1 MSDLLEKKDLGTLAR
16 QLLLSK
22 HTEEFVR
29 ALLEKLLHADV
40 VSADDLLQLTHW
52 ELEQKLDKLAVFN
65 VGEMACVI
73 TIREF
78 FEEDRNRLVEHT
90 HSHEEF
96 GNWPSSR
103 GNANI
108 NKMCDLR
115 CLDTYINIKTCDSRS
130 RTPPDRSRNSS
141 TFRGHPSS
149 QPRAPLKKH
158 SRERFR
164 KIFSIENHTSDSG
177 NSLANRH
184 KTRPVMVPWRLPTS
198 FNNKQKCKP
207 SALWAAIER
216 WDLKAVSGL
225 LIAQADPEE
234 KHQGW
239 TPLMKAS
246 ELGSP
251 NIQKLLLD
259 RAADLEAVNK
269 KGRSALSFAV
279 APSNNIVPCRES
291 IRLLLERRADV
302 FRKDLDGLTPK
313 EHAIK
318 QGRVGAII
326 ICLEQYE

>member
-1 MSDLLEKKDLGTLAR
+1 MDL
-16 QLLLSK
+16 S
-22 HTEEFVR
+22 
-29 ALLEKLLHADV
+29 
-40 VSADDLLQLTHW
+40 
-52 ELEQKLDKLAVFN
+52 LAVFDIPELADQLWAF
-65 VGEMACVI
+65 VCEMASFECRVYNRRVNDGMNVRRNVQI
-73 TIREF
+73 AGTQVKEVCSIWRKSFAYTVESYLGRSLRKRVQHYLNTQILSRIMRE
-78 FEEDRNRLVEHT
+78 
-90 HSHEEF
+90 
-96 GNWPSSR
+96 
-103 GNANI
+103 
-108 NKMCDLR
+108 LR
-115 CLDTYINIKTCDSRS
+115 CLDTYINIKTSDSRS

-164 KIFSIENHTSDSG
+164 KIFSIENHTSVSG

-302 FRKDLDGLTPK
+302 FRKDHDGLTAK